1 MDLFVVDDDG
11 LNLLF
16 DTAAYAWSNPT
27 TIAMNALASM
37 LSILKNR
44 NGRNVMNRTST
55 AKCIT
60 NAGSG
65 PNTLASSAKNLFV
78 SYSIFLLSTVLSTSQ
93 VYAIIQKT
101 KKKVVSNGC
110 STLGS
115 IAKYINT
122 NAIAIASIFL
132 IGIGIDIRV

>member
-1 MDLFVVDDDG
+1 
-11 LNLLF
+11 
-16 DTAAYAWSNPT
+16 
-27 TIAMNALASM
+27 
-37 LSILKNR
+37 
-44 NGRNVMNRTST
+44 
-55 AKCIT
+55 
-60 NAGSG
+60 G
-65 PNTLASSAKNLFV
+65 PNPLASSAKNLFV

-132 IGIGIDIRV
+132 IGIGLDIRV